1 MNTIVIANYSKLKL
15 SLFYLPLFLLLIIVL
30 YLYSQDA
37 LFIERYIE
45 IQKNCFYFLNSRLSQ
60 FPNIEYNFTQFGDAL
75 VSLSLLAIFVLY
87 APKMWEALITAS
99 LLSCLLSCTLKK
111 IFAVPRPAAYLDN
124 DSFVIIGKVLEGYNS
139 LPSGHSITIFTMLT
153 IVMFSFAPKK
163 LIYKILWFLF
173 IIIIGLIL
181 IFTRVAVGAHY
192 PLDVI
197 IGGIVGYICGLIGIF
212 ITKKYKIWAWIGNKK
227 FYPVFVLLFL
237 FFGIS
242 IICKINHENL
252 IIFYLALVSLVFSL
266 YKIITVYV
274 QK

>member
-1 MNTIVIANYSKLKL
+1 MNTVVIANYSKLKL
-15 SLFYLPLFLLLIIVL
+15 SSFFLPFFFLLVIIL
-30 YLYSQDA
+30 YLGSQDA
-37 LFIERYIE
+37 LSIDRYIE
-45 IQKNCFYFLNSRLSQ
+45 IQKNCFYFLNSKLSQ
-60 FPNIEYNFTQFGDAL
+60 FPTMEYNLTQLGDAMIG
-75 VSLSLLAIFVLY
+75 LSLLAVFIVY
-87 APKMWEALITAS
+87 APKMWEALITSS
-99 LLSCLLSCTLKK
+99 LLSCLISSSLKK

-124 DSFVIIGKVLEGYNS
+124 DSFVIIGKVLKGYNS
-139 LPSGHSITIFTMLT
+139 LPSGHSITIFTILT
-153 IVMFSFAPKK
+153 ILMFALSPKK

-173 IIIIGLIL
+173 VIIIGLIL
-181 IFTRVAVGAHY
+181 VFTRVALGAHY

-212 ITKKYKIWAWIGNKK
+212 ISKKYNIWAWIGHKK

-242 IICKINHENL
+242 IICKITHENL